1 MHLNSMN
8 MREVSMQDVVA
19 FLNHGHL
26 SNDKFEFVFYSNLYI
41 VYTQA
46 L

>member
-1 MHLNSMN
+1 MN
-8 MREVSMQDVVA
+8 MREVSIQDVA

-26 SNDKFEFVFYSNLYI
+26 SNDKFEFIFYSNLYI